1 MASAQ
6 RSERCRTAS
15 REAQRNL
22 LDVIAFISHLGP
34 LQIEP
39 LLRHDLSE
47 DWFPSL
53 SVSEYV
59 LTHDCSDHSSV
70 PPRSGVIN
78 SAAYHNGI
86 RVADVPVADV
96 GDAWRFSDRFLWVG
110 LYEPSEQLLAHIQQ
124 AFHLHDLAI
133 EDAHQAHQRPKLEVY
148 DDSMFV
154 VLRTARLTDGGEQRI
169 EFGETHVFLGPRY
182 VVTVRHGSLKS
193 HVGLRARCEASPQ
206 LLAKGEGFVLHAL
219 MDFIVDQYF
228 PVVAALEK
236 ELDELEEQIFSGK
249 FVRSVTARLYH
260 LRRDLLSLKKAVTPL
275 MDVSSHLSRIDSQL
289 ITPDTR
295 PYFQDVH
302 DHVIRIADLIDNLQ
316 QLSHIALEAN
326 LALISVAQND
336 DTKRLAAWAAILAV
350 PTLIAGLY
358 GMNFKFMPE
367 TEWAYGYPFVI
378 VMMFSICGL
387 LYRWFRK
394 VGWL

>member
-1 MASAQ
+1 
-6 RSERCRTAS
+6 
-15 REAQRNL
+15 
-22 LDVIAFISHLGP
+22 
-34 LQIEP
+34 
-39 LLRHDLSE
+39 
-47 DWFPSL
+47 
-53 SVSEYV
+53 
-59 LTHDCSDHSSV
+59 LTHESSDRSSM
-70 PPRSGVIN
+70 PLRSGVIV
-78 SAAYHNGI
+78 SAAYCNGV
-86 RVADVPVADV
+86 RVADVPIADV
-96 GDAWRFSDRFLWVG
+96 GDAWRYSDRFLWVG
-110 LYEPSEQLLAHIQQ
+110 LYEPNEQLLSHIQQ

-133 EDAHQAHQRPKLEVY
+133 EDAHQAHQRPKLEIY

-154 VLRTARLTDGGEQRI
+154 VLRTARLTEGGEQRI

-182 VVTVRHGSLKS
+182 VVTVRHGSLTS
-193 HVGLRARCEASPQ
+193 HIGLRARCEASPQ
-206 LLAKGEGFVLHAL
+206 RLAKGEGFVLHSL

-228 PVVAALEK
+228 PVIAVLEK

-260 LRRDLLSLKKAVTPL
+260 LRRDLLSLKQAVMPL
-275 MDVSSHLSRIDSQL
+275 MDVSAHLSRMNYPL

-302 DHVIRIADLIDNLQ
+302 DHVVRIADVIENLQ

-350 PTLIAGLY
+350 PTMIAGLY

-367 TEWAYGYPFVI
+367 TEWSYGYPAILI
-378 VMMFSICGL
+378 VMFVICGL
-387 LYRWFRK
+387 LYRWFRR

>member
-1 MASAQ
+1 MPP
-6 RSERCRTAS
+6 E
-15 REAQRNL
+15 
-22 LDVIAFISHLGP
+22 G
-34 LQIEP
+34 
-39 LLRHDLSE
+39 
-47 DWFPSL
+47 
-53 SVSEYV
+53 
-59 LTHDCSDHSSV
+59 SDHPS
-70 PPRSGVIN
+70 PTPRNSIIN
-78 SAAYHNGI
+78 SAAYCNGV
-86 RVADVPVADV
+86 RVAVVPVADL
-96 GDAWRFSDRFLWVG
+96 GDAWRYSDRFIWVG
-110 LYEPSEQLLAHIQQ
+110 LYEPSEPLLAHIQE
-124 AFHLHDLAI
+124 AFGLHDLAI

-154 VLRTARLTDGGEQRI
+154 VLRTARLCEGGDHRI

-219 MDFIVDQYF
+219 IDFIVDQYF
-228 PVVAALEK
+228 PILDALQK
-236 ELDELEEQIFSGK
+236 ELDELEEQIFSGT
-249 FVRSVTARLYH
+249 FVRSITARLYH
-260 LRRDLLSLKKAVTPL
+260 LRRDLLSLKQAVTPL
-275 MDVSSHLSRIDSQL
+275 IDVSARLSRITSHL
-289 ITPDTR
+289 IPADTR

-302 DHVIRIADLIDNLQ
+302 DHVVRIAELIDNLQ
-316 QLSHIALEAN
+316 SLSHIALEAN

-336 DTKRLAAWAAILAV
+336 DTKRLAAWAAIIAV

-367 TEWAYGYPFVI
+367 TEWAYGYPVA
-378 VMMFSICGL
+378 VVAMLSICGF